1 LRWGNERQLSC
12 PSSTSAWYPTV
23 EYMPDGKIVAAWS
36 SRSNNRITIET
47 ETIAY
52 AGDFDFD
59 GDIDVDNLE
68 TLVAQWLQPP
78 TEPSADIAPYKAGDD
93 FVNMLDFAFL
103 AGNWLWS
110 IE

>member
-1 LRWGNERQLSC
+1 MSC
-12 PSSTSAWYPTV
+12 PSGSGAWYPTV

-36 SRSNNRITIET
+36 SRSDDRVTIAT

-59 GDIDVDNLE
+59 GDIDVDDLE
-68 TLVAQWLQPP
+68 TLTAQWLQPP

-103 AGNWLWS
+103 ARNWLWS
-110 IE
+110 SE